1 MGERLPSPCHL
12 GVKRKSKE
20 AKKEENR
27 KEGERKRK
35 EGKRRRKEWK
45 RRRKNGERKRKDGE
59 KEAKNGKLDRSEN
72 TASGWLVGRSRLG
85 GLWPRNIRAH
95 VGLLLTATSG

>member
-1 MGERLPSPCHL
+1 MVAATRNPKLNGGKIAITVSP
-12 GVKRKSKE
+12 GREKKKQRRRK
-20 AKKEENR
+20 KK
-27 KEGERKRK
+27 K
-35 EGKRRRKEWK
+35 EGKRKKDEKRNSKEK
-45 RRRKNGERKRKDGE
+45 KE
-59 KEAKNGKLDRSEN
+59 KEKKGKEKLDRSEN

>member
-1 MGERLPSPCHL
+1 MVAATRNPKLNGGKIAIPVSP
-12 GVKRKSKE
+12 GREKKKQRRQKNEKRTKRKKE
-20 AKKEENR
+20 QK
-27 KEGERKRK
+27 RKRQEK
-35 EGKRRRKEWK
+35 KTK
-45 RRRKNGERKRKDGE
+45 E
-59 KEAKNGKLDRSEN
+59 KEKKGKEKLDRSEN